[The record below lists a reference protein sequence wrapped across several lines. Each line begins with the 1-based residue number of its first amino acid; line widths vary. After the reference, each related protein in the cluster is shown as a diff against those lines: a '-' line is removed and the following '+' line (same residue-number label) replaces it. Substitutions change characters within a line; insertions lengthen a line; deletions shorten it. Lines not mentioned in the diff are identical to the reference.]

1 MHGQRARSVV
11 HALQHALQCAL
22 PVPAAGP
29 PVCPPPRDDN
39 VAARSSSRPAATST
53 KFSMWVLLGA
63 ATVLHAATA
72 PLQLQ
77 LAIDDATAA
86 FAIR

>member
-1 MHGQRARSVV
+1 MASVV

-22 PVPAAGP
+22 PVPGP
-29 PVCPPPRDDN
+29 PVCSPPRDDN